1 MPDRPRPRPSRRG
14 RGAAAAVLL
23 PLVYPAL
30 AVLFLW
36 DVVFTGRAYLLR
48 DILTFFH
55 QWQTAVRESLRAG
68 ALPFW
73 NHATYCGLPL
83 LANLQSGFFY
93 PLNWLYWFLPFDTA
107 LTAGMVLHLA
117 GAGVFMRAFLRR
129 VGLKH
134 PAALLGGVLFAFG
147 TWPLAHLEAPMKLG
161 AAVWLPLAWSG
172 VWDAMRSGNRRG
184 LGLAALA
191 TALSLLAGYPQ
202 ITILGLLSTA
212 LLSLFLAGWVL
223 ATKSLTVG
231 DRIPRLIALP
241 LACLVAGLVAAGQLA
256 PAWEMMGES
265 GKVTTYPAEVALSRS
280 LPPKGLVGLVDPFF
294 LGFPGVDRYWGG
306 EAVEFGYGA
315 IYVGALAL
323 VLAAAS
329 IPAFR
334 GVRRT
339 RRVRREDLDKPIEH
353 PVVALIVPP
362 FLILGAV
369 LGVLLTLGRH
379 GPLWGLLY
387 ANVPGF
393 AAFRWPATAAFLV
406 GAHVA
411 PLAAIGFA
419 WCSREGSRWRVIGVG
434 AAALGSLLLLSAS
447 LARGPLANA
456 FGALQ
461 LAGSPE
467 YQRAAWDAAHGA
479 WCTSLAIRAA
489 ILVLAGGIAVTLAR
503 IPAVVAGSWFVLL
516 LADLFLAQS
525 EVGTPSAKG
534 FYDSIAP
541 ETIAL
546 KEELHGRRIYT
557 PRETDQLGNFLAGS
571 RNPTAFEWAKRAMLC
586 NANVAAG
593 ISQVQGCDPLS
604 PRRHDAFTQAFDA
617 PGTPHEI
624 RERLF
629 DLWDA
634 ARLVEVS
641 VGPLDVS
648 ALEDPNLGVTLNPHE
663 PAIGRA
669 TLVSGWEIPSD
680 GQAVLNRLLAA
691 DHDPKSVVL
700 LEPVPGGP
708 GVATGARRSTR
719 PSEAIE
725 YETFPNRM
733 RVAWHVGEGG
743 MLRVLESWAPGWRA
757 RVNGQPAAIY
767 RADFLFMAVPVP
779 EGSVVVEFEYRPV
792 TFLPGLAASGLGL
805 IRLAVCLAP
814 PRRRVVVVDEPTRAR
829 PAAART
835 PAPREPVVRVLRS
848 R

>member
-1 MPDRPRPRPSRRG
+1 
-14 RGAAAAVLL
+14 VLV

-30 AVLFLW
+30 AALFLW

-55 QWQTAVRESLRAG
+55 PWQTAVRESLRAG

-93 PLNWLYWFLPFDTA
+93 PMNWLYWFLPFDAA

-117 GAGVFMRAFLRR
+117 VAGIFLRGFLRR
-129 VGLKH
+129 AGLAD
-134 PAALLGGVLFAFG
+134 PAALVGGALFAFG

-161 AAVWLPLAWSG
+161 AAAWLPLAWCG
-172 VWDAMRSGNRRG
+172 AWDAMRDGKRQG
-184 LGLAALA
+184 IGLAALA

-202 ITILGLLSTA
+202 ITALGLLSVA
-212 LLSLFLAGWVL
+212 LLALFLAGWVICAKGIRGVEKL
-223 ATKSLTVG
+223 H
-231 DRIPRLIALP
+231 RLIALP
-241 LACLVAGLVAAGQLA
+241 VAGVVGVLVAAAQLA
-256 PAWEMMGES
+256 PAWEMMNQS
-265 GKVTTYPAEVALSRS
+265 GKVTTYPPDVAFSRS
-280 LPPKGLVGLVDPFF
+280 MPPKGLVGLVDPFF

-306 EAVEFGYGA
+306 EAVEYPYGA
-315 IYVGALAL
+315 IYVGALAIVL
-323 VLAAAS
+323 VAAS
-329 IPAFR
+329 IPALR
-334 GVRRT
+334 GVRRP
-339 RRVRREDLDKPIEH
+339 RRVRREDMGKPIEE
-353 PVVALIVPP
+353 PLVARIVPP

-379 GPLWGLLY
+379 GPLWPLFHAY
-387 ANVPGF
+387 VPGF
-393 AAFRWPATAAFLV
+393 AGFRWPATAAFLAGV
-406 GAHVA
+406 HLAA
-411 PLAAIGFA
+411 LAAIGLA
-419 WCSREGSRWRVIGVG
+419 WCARDAARWRVPSF
-434 AAALGSLLLLSAS
+434 AALGLGAVLSAIAL
-447 LARGPLANA
+447 LARGPLADA

-467 YQRAAWDAAHGA
+467 YQHVAWDSTHGA
-479 WCTSLAIRAA
+479 WIASLAIRGTMLIAA
-489 ILVLAGGIAVTLAR
+489 GVIGVVLAR
-503 IPAVVAGSWFVLL
+503 IPGVVAWTWAGLL
-516 LADLFLAQS
+516 LVDLFLAHRAAD
-525 EVGTPSAKG
+525 TPSAKN

-541 ETIAL
+541 ETVAL
-546 KEELHGRRIYT
+546 REELRGRRIFT

-571 RNPTAFEWAKRAMLC
+571 RNPVAFEWAKRAMLC

-604 PRRHDAFTQAFDA
+604 PRRHDAFAQAFDA

-641 VGPLDVS
+641 VGPLDVP
-648 ALEDPNLGVTLNPHE
+648 ALEDPMLGVTLNPHE

-669 TLVSGWEIPSD
+669 TLVSGWEVPGD
-680 GQAVLNRLLAA
+680 GPQVLRRLLAP
-691 DHDPKSVVL
+691 DHDPRTVVL
-700 LEPVPGGP
+700 LEPTPGGP
-708 GVATGARRSTR
+708 EVATGARLPTR
-719 PSEAIE
+719 KSEAIE

-757 RVNGQPAAIY
+757 RVNGQPAPIY

-779 EGSVVVEFEYRPV
+779 AGSVVAEFEYRPAM
-792 TFLPGLAASGLGL
+792 FLPGVAASAVGL
-805 IRLAVCLAP
+805 ILLVACLTRS
-814 PRRRVVVVDEPTRAR
+814 RRRVEVVAER
-829 PAAART
+829 PRAAAPVPRVA
-835 PAPREPVVRVLRS
+835 APREPQVRILRS